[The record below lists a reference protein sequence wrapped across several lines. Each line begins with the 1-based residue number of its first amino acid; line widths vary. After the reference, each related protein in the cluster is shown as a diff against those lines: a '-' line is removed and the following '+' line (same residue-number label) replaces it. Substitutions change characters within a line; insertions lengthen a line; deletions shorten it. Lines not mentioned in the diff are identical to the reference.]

1 MMPGGK
7 ISGWLGGL
15 PMKPSLALVL
25 AIALAGCGVAA
36 KSEAR
41 NEYQKS
47 VADYRACLDA
57 NPNDLKAC
65 DDKRLAMEVEER
77 ASNNLAA
84 GVSEH
89 GNTTANINVQ
99 SR

>member
-1 MMPGGK
+1 
-7 ISGWLGGL
+7 
-15 PMKPSLALVL
+15 MKPTLVVACAL
-25 AIALAGCGVAA
+25 ALAGCGEVA
-36 KSEAR
+36 KVDAR
-41 NEYQKS
+41 TEYQKS

-57 NPNDLKAC
+57 NPKDVHAC

-77 ASNNLAA
+77 AANNLSADQD
-84 GVSEH
+84 